1 MVMERHVEAVIFDL
15 DGTLV
20 DTEPLHKR
28 AWEIALAELGLE
40 MPEADYTL
48 HISGRPGRDSCRDH
62 FGMSLEEAVATT
74 ELITLRYWELAAG
87 NVEPLPGLTAFLD
100 RLVGVPKAVATS
112 AVRASALR
120 MLDELGLIAAFDAV
134 VTADDITHGKPHP
147 EIYLTAAAKLVVAPE
162 RCLVFEDAP
171 AGIAAARAAGMT
183 CVGITTTRRIL
194 EGAHHVIDGY
204 EDERLVEL
212 LTRMHVLDL

>member
-1 MVMERHVEAVIFDL
+1 
-15 DGTLV
+15 
-20 DTEPLHKR
+20 
-28 AWEIALAELGLE
+28 
-40 MPEADYTL
+40 
-48 HISGRPGRDSCRDH
+48 
-62 FGMSLEEAVATT
+62 
-74 ELITLRYWELAAG
+74 
-87 NVEPLPGLTAFLD
+87 
-100 RLVGVPKAVATS
+100 
-112 AVRASALR
+112 